1 MSNKTIQ
8 LLRSSTIYT
17 SLDSAKTALNSKL
30 TGLQPGEPA
39 IAYYKE
45 DGVTRAI
52 LGIGGTAATLF
63 INDIEVGALIAAAKS
78 ELIDGAT
85 SNADTLKKLED
96 KINALDLSSV
106 GGTGKVI
113 TTISQTDGK
122 VSATAIDLKATNVA
136 YDNTSDTQ
144 ISSATTVSAAI
155 KELDS
160 AIKKSN
166 EAQKSYKIVSA
177 ATTDTNVKEAYKIQV
192 SNNGS
197 EYADVEGSQ
206 VIKIYKDSSLMEL
219 HVVKED
225 ANGTYTVDGKKY
237 SVDSS
242 GQILLYV
249 YVDTTGTKKYAVVNL
264 AHFLME
270 NEFNNGL
277 KVTNGVV
284 GVLLD
289 SGNESFLTVSD
300 NGIKLSGVQTAI
312 DTAKQAAID
321 TVVGKSGDAT
331 TANTVYGAKAYADNA
346 VSTAVESL
354 DSDVTST
361 GGARVTVKVSELNGK
376 ITGVTVTENDI
387 AKASTLTTETNRAKS
402 AEDTIEASVGLS
414 AAGAHNATTGNY
426 TSGATTI
433 VGEISALDT
442 QVKKNADAIATLDA
456 NAIDVVSG
464 NGITVTEGGTNNTV
478 HTVAVKIKDND
489 PILEVTSSGV
499 AVKTEALWDCGEWS

>member
-17 SLDSAKTALNSKL
+17 SLDSAKKALNSKL
-30 TGLQPGEPA
+30 SGLQAGEPA
-39 IAYYKE
+39 LAYYKE
-45 DGVTRAI
+45 NEVTYAI
-52 LGIGGTAATLF
+52 LGIGGGGATLF
-63 INDIEVGALIAAAKS
+63 LNEVEVSALIAAAKS
-78 ELIDGAT
+78 EIINGAT
-85 SNADTLKKLED
+85 TNADTLKKLED

-106 GGTGKVI
+106 GGSGKVI
-113 TTISQTDGK
+113 TTISQADGK
-122 VSATAIDLKATNVA
+122 VSATAIDLKAANVA
-136 YDNTSDTQ
+136 YDKKGDTQ

-166 EAQKSYKIVSA
+166 EAQKSYKIVSF

-197 EYADVEGSQ
+197 EYADVDGSQ

-237 SVDSS
+237 SVDSN

-249 YVDTTGTKKYAVVNL
+249 YIDATGTEKYAVVNL

-277 KVTNGVV
+277 QVTNGVV
-284 GVLLD
+284 SVKID
-289 SGNESFLTVSD
+289 SASETFLTVSND
-300 NGIKLSGVQTAI
+300 GIKLSGVQTAI
-312 DTAKQAAID
+312 DTAKKAAID
-321 TVVGKSGDAT
+321 TVVGKSTDT
-331 TANTVYGAKAYADNA
+331 KDSNTVYGAKAYADNA

-354 DSDVTST
+354 DADVTST

-387 AKASTLTTETNRAKS
+387 AKASSLTTEVNRAKG

-414 AAGAHNATTGNY
+414 AAGAHNKTSGNY

-464 NGITVTEGGTNNTV
+464 NGITVTESGTNNTV
-478 HTVAVKIKDND
+478 HTVAVKIKDKD

-499 AVKTEALWDCGEWS
+499 AVKIDALWDCGEWS